1 MANAET
7 PQIAVRAAT
16 ESDIAL
22 LATVLAPEPSA
33 EQLDRRW
40 QEHGD
45 GNREMLVAAL
55 AGQVVGTVS
64 TTGHRFQ
71 RPDSLR
77 LFALDVGPAFRGQGI
92 GTALVQA
99 VEERA
104 RRAGLKGVNL
114 EVSMENT
121 LAKRLYEPLGYRTLG
136 KPVTDRWTRLLD
148 GGGGEQ
154 VEDLSW
160 VMTKDLGRPSKG

>member
-1 MANAET
+1 
-7 PQIAVRAAT
+7 
-16 ESDIAL
+16 
-22 LATVLAPEPSA
+22 
-33 EQLDRRW
+33 
-40 QEHGD
+40 
-45 GNREMLVAAL
+45 MLVASL

-114 EVSMENT
+114 EVSVKNT
-121 LAKRLYEPLGYRTLG
+121 NAMHLYERLGYRTVG
-136 KPVTDRWTRLLD
+136 NPVMDRWVRLAD
-148 GGGGEQ
+148 GGGCEQ
-154 VEDLSW
+154 VEVLSR
-160 VMTKDLGRPSKG
+160 VMIKALGPPSKG